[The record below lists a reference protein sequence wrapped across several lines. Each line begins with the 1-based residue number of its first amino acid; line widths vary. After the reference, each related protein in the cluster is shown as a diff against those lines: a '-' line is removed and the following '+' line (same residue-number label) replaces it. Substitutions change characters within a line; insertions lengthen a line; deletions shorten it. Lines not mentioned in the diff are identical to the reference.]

1 MLDSS
6 EHLHER
12 DINPNRSERFGAF
25 VARRANRWLFN
36 PLLHDSSKQRQASV
50 FFTAKLV
57 SNCLCVC
64 LLLYP
69 LSKTFQDSILL
80 SGDKAGAKHAL
91 NELFARAERG
101 LVAGILGGCASA
113 DGRVA
118 GGRGRLGG
126 PAVTLLSLTPVPQC
140 CD

>member
-101 LVAGILGGCASA
+101 WVAESLVDALLQMAGWLVEEE
-113 DGRVA
+113 D
-118 GGRGRLGG
+118 LED
-126 PAVTLLSLTPVPQC
+126 LLSHC
-140 CD
+140 